1 MHSRWRM
8 SEDATGRGAASAEQ
22 NLQSVPPAD
31 RVRIATAPPAP
42 LASSRGGFNVR
53 NVYMIGTLALI
64 WIYFAAREPLFLS
77 SRNLSLL
84 MIELS
89 VTAILALGMLL
100 VILPGHIDLSAG
112 SGVGLFGGIAAVL
125 ISRPSMWLPGPLG
138 HPWPAPL
145 ALAVVMVLGVAVW
158 EGMGTLIIRQRIP
171 PCIRTRAGLLVFKG
185 LPWLVIQNQTIPVGH
200 DNLYA
205 ALTTFYLRPVLGL
218 ILAAF
223 IVFALVYARLAA
235 RGRRVKYGFAV
246 DDGEI
251 T

>member
-112 SGVGLFGGIAAVL
+112 SGVGFFGGLAAVL
-125 ISRPSMWLPGPLG
+125 IARPGMWLPGSLG
-138 HPWPAPL
+138 NPWPAPL
-145 ALAVVMVLGVAVW
+145 VLALVMVLAVAIW
-158 EGMGTLIIRQRIP
+158 AGMGALIVRERMPAFIITLS
-171 PCIRTRAGLLVFKG
+171 GLL
-185 LPWLVIQNQTIPVGH
+185 I
-200 DNLYA
+200 
-205 ALTTFYLRPVLGL
+205 
-218 ILAAF
+218 
-223 IVFALVYARLAA
+223 
-235 RGRRVKYGFAV
+235 
-246 DDGEI
+246 
-251 T
+251 